1 MRKLII
7 SMCTVALL
15 TFMSAANAGRPTK
28 LALGPLQFDGQLVG
42 SCGDFDILTDY
53 SVHAILMFYY
63 DAAGNEVRITRK
75 LFVDNGNAIYY
86 NSEEPSY
93 WLPGDNGAREV
104 DTLNVVNGTVTSTA
118 TTFKITLRGHGV
130 IFINAGR
137 IVYNADTGEVLFQA
151 GPLDYFNADFDAL
164 CAALRP

>member
-7 SMCTVALL
+7 LMCTVALL
-15 TFMSAANAGRPTK
+15 TSMSAANAGRPTK
-28 LALGPLQFDGQLVG
+28 LTLGPLQFDGQVVG

-53 SVHAILMFYY
+53 SVHAILMFHY
-63 DAAGNEVRITRK
+63 DAAGSEVRITRK
-75 LFVDNGNAIYY
+75 LFIDNGNAIYY

-104 DTLNVVNGTVTSTA
+104 DTLNLVNGSFTSTA
-118 TTFKITLRGHGV
+118 TTFKVTLPGHGV
-130 IFINAGR
+130 IFIDAGR
-137 IVYNADTGEVLFQA
+137 VVYNDYTGEVLFLA
-151 GPLDYFNADFDAL
+151 GPLDYVNADFDAL